1 MKKLSIFHV
10 LGLAFLAMTFNACIE
25 DPGTDP
31 GGGGGL
37 FTTTPELSLVDEAG
51 FIAFDE
57 TVSPDTDFNVKIT
70 ATRGDSPLNAF
81 YLQEDGIEIPS
92 ERFLVDNALS
102 GANPKLIVG
111 ADKEGLTWELTIRAH
126 DTGTRNYRF
135 IVEDEAGE
143 TSSQSLNISTDAG
156 TPPLVEITTSGMID
170 VNQGELISLPITV
183 GQGTFPLASIT
194 VLENGVPIADFADR
208 LYYDDLTNPF
218 TSNPYPIPSADV
230 NGFQRTLFI
239 RAGNDAGTNTYTVQL
254 ADDAGT
260 ITETSFEVTTAIAGT
275 PTTLLQGVL
284 FNAAGPAGT
293 GGLDL
298 DTGTGTGSSDIL
310 SEIKDQGIDQSQTND
325 LNWIKK
331 IAPINGTRMV
341 FLLANVN
348 GLSENFTFE
357 SVDSKEQIVE
367 AFPSGTVL
375 NNDIN
380 GNPESFL
387 MEVGDIYAAER
398 DGTYYLFVVREIN
411 ETPDNNGDNY
421 VFDIK
426 F

>member
-31 GGGGGL
+31 GSI
-37 FTTTPELSLVDEAG
+37 FSTTPELSIVDEAG

-81 YLQEDGIEIPS
+81 YLQEDGIEVPS

-170 VNQGELISLPITV
+170 ADPGDILQLPITV

-194 VLENGVPIADFADR
+194 VLENGVPMADFADR

-218 TSNPYPIPSADV
+218 TSNPYPIPSGDV
-230 NGFQRTLFI
+230 NGFQRTIYI
-239 RAGNDAGTNTYTVQL
+239 RTVDTPGTNSYTVQL
-254 ADDAGT
+254 ADDAGAV
-260 ITETSFEVTTAIAGT
+260 TESSFEVITGISGT

-284 FNAAGPAGT
+284 FNAAGPTGT

-298 DTGTGTGSSDIL
+298 DNGVGTGSSDIL

-331 IAPINGTRMV
+331 ISAINGTRMV
-341 FLLANVN
+341 FLSPGN
-348 GLSENFTFE
+348 GGLEGTFTFE
-357 SVDSKEQIVE
+357 SIEVKEQIAEVFDFGVE
-367 AFPSGTVL
+367 L
-375 NNDIN
+375 NTDSD
-380 GNPESFL
+380 GLPESFI
-387 MEVGDIYAAER
+387 MEVGDIYGAER
-398 DGTYYLFVVREIN
+398 DGTFYIFVVREIN

-421 VFDIK
+421 VFDIQ